1 MFTDNHTSFLQWQQF
16 PTMRNLIYTY
26 GILCFLLARI
36 HFVWQILQIHGLCS
50 AERSRVPDSVLDP
63 DLLSADAVE
72 DHFVMEPGSYE
83 EVQQHSKQCQS
94 AQFPLRKLIS
104 CIGFAPCRTR
114 LQACSCRAG
123 PCARLAAASL
133 TSSPAWVTLCP
144 AVTPA
149 TPVIAASSMPSVTAA
164 K

>member
-1 MFTDNHTSFLQWQQF
+1 MLLLLLCCWSFS
-16 PTMRNLIYTY
+16 
-26 GILCFLLARI
+26 LLR
-36 HFVWQILQIHGLCS
+36 LSSSLIHGHMPVDQGPISSHRSDGPYLPDI
-50 AERSRVPDSVLDP
+50 ERSRVPDSVLDP

-83 EVQQHSKQCQS
+83 EVQQHSEQCKQ

-133 TSSPAWVTLCP
+133 TNSPAWVTLCP